1 MRASILVILTAA
13 SFALGCSERQ
23 PEQTRA
29 SVERSAET
37 TPLPPPST
45 PTSVP
50 FEPEVEPRRAHLTSA
65 SLGASWPFERATT
78 SVEIVCEA
86 AGPMM
91 QWPGGAR
98 FALTREGARPGRP
111 LLDPEIFNPDA
122 LKRGVSAAQARAV
135 LLTRAEE
142 ICA

>member
-1 MRASILVILTAA
+1 MRASILVILMACA

-23 PEQTRA
+23 PEQTGA

-37 TPLPPPST
+37 SPPPST
-45 PTSVP
+45 PSSVP
-50 FEPEVEPRRAHLTSA
+50 FEPEDEPRRAQVTSA

-98 FALTREGARPGRP
+98 FALTRGGARPGRP

-122 LKRGVSAAQARAV
+122 LKRGVSATQARAV
-135 LLTRAEE
+135 LLARAEE
-142 ICA
+142 ICV